1 MIKIESLL
9 LNRESI
15 CSDGRHLIC
24 DRPTFSC
31 HRNAAEL
38 SLLYLCHESQIKSNN
53 HEKQESPP
61 PLCGYWTG
69 TASHLF
75 TYFPSNSWY
84 SACNNTYRWSLQLLC
99 HNAFKS
105 YIPDWRLNRYNLI
118 MGASAQGLA
127 SEQLCLLI

>member
-31 HRNAAEL
+31 HREMQLGCHYYTFAMNHKL
-38 SLLYLCHESQIKSNN
+38 NLITMRNRRVLL
-53 HEKQESPP
+53 
-61 PLCGYWTG
+61 LCGYWTS